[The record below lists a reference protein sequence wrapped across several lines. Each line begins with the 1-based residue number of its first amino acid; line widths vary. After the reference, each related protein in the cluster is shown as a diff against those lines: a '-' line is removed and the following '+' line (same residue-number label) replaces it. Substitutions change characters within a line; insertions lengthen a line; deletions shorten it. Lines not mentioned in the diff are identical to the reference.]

1 MIEQMA
7 IGCILGD
14 SYITKSGCLQI
25 EHSIKQKEYVQWKFQ
40 FFQKENLTGKEP
52 TMRSRLDKRTGKI
65 YQSLVFYTK
74 AKFKH
79 LRVRFYPNGRKILP
93 KEIDSMLV
101 SNLALAVWFMDD
113 GGKGANTPKGQII
126 SVAGFDQNDQ
136 KRLQS
141 CLSLNYKIEV
151 TLHKN
156 GQFYIP
162 VKSVNL
168 FHFIVT
174 PLIIPSM
181 RYKLSITP

>member
-14 SYITKSGCLQI
+14 SYITRSGCLQI
-25 EHSIKQKEYVQWKFQ
+25 EHSIKQKEYVQWKFR
-40 FFQKENLTGKEP
+40 FFKDRNLTGKEP
-52 TMRSRLDKRTGKI
+52 TIRYRLDKRTGKT

-74 AKFKH
+74 AKYKH
-79 LRVRFYPNGRKILP
+79 LRERFYFNGRKIIP
-93 KEIDSMLV
+93 KEINSMLV

-113 GGKGANTPKGQII
+113 GGKGGNTPKGQII
-126 SVAGFDQNDQ
+126 SVAGFNLCDQ

-151 TLHKN
+151 NLHQN
-156 GQFYIP
+156 GQFYVPI
-162 VKSVNL
+162 KSVNL
-168 FHFIVT
+168 FHFLVT